1 MQMKRGKKCL
11 PRILCT
17 VLIVAM
23 ALVTDGCGTGNGTAS
38 DAETEVHVG
47 TESSAEPKADAGAEG
62 SAATEADAGTEVL
75 VMGEGD
81 TQFAFTVVD
90 QTGGET
96 LFEIHT
102 DEETVGAALLELG
115 LIEGEEGMYGL
126 YVTTVNGITIDYE
139 QDGAYWAFYING
151 EYAVSGV
158 DATAITEGETYSFM
172 VEKA

>member
-47 TESSAEPKADAGAEG
+47 TENSAEPK
-62 SAATEADAGTEVL
+62 VL

-81 TQFAFTVVD
+81 TQFAFAVVD

-115 LIEGEEGMYGL
+115 LIEGEESMYGL

-158 DATAITEGETYSFM
+158 DATAITEGETYSFK